1 MNAGNEIVVV
11 GGGYAGVMAANRL
24 TQRQE
29 TAVTLINPRAT
40 FVERI
45 RLHQRVAGTH
55 EAEHPYD
62 EVLAD
67 RVQLLVGEV
76 TQIDAAAQ
84 VVELATGERRGYDYL
99 IYAVGS
105 GSAPMTVPGASEF
118 AVPIATKEDAD
129 RLQSR
134 LAGLSSTAPITVVGG
149 GATGIETAAELAD
162 VGWAVTLVAGQG
174 FGHYLHPR
182 GRDAVRNQLRR
193 LGVEVLEGA
202 ESRVATVLADAV
214 SLTDGRRLTSAA
226 TIWTAGFAV
235 PELAR
240 NSGLRTDRN
249 GRLLT
254 DETLTSLDSDR
265 IVAAGD
271 SASPSGV
278 PLRMSCQ
285 AAEQLGAAAAA
296 TILARIEGNQPTP
309 FAIGFV
315 GQCLS
320 LGRERGLVQLS
331 HRNDH
336 ARRFHIGG
344 RTGGR
349 IKELICRSTV
359 RQLQLEARKPG
370 LVRIPAIMGDPERR
384 RLRDETSLG
393 FITTRGSL
401 ASHR

>member
-1 MNAGNEIVVV
+1 MNAGIEIVVV

-24 TQRQE
+24 TQRQD
-29 TAVTLINPRAT
+29 TAVTLINPHAT

-76 TQIDAAAQ
+76 MQIDAAPQ
-84 VVELATGERRGYDYL
+84 EVVMATGERRGYDYL
-99 IYAVGS
+99 VYAVGS
-105 GSAPMTVPGASEF
+105 GSAPKTVPGASEF
-118 AVPIATKEDAD
+118 ATPIATKEDAD
-129 RLQSR
+129 RVRAR
-134 LAGLSSTAPITVVGG
+134 LAGLSPAAAITVVGG

-162 VGWAVTLVAGQG
+162 VGWTVTLVAGEHLG
-174 FGHYLHPR
+174 NYLHPR
-182 GRDAVRNQLRR
+182 GRDAVRNRLRA
-193 LGVEVLEGA
+193 LGVEILEGA
-202 ESRVATVLADAV
+202 ESSVAAVSADAV
-214 SLTDGRRLTSAA
+214 VLTDGRRLTSAA